1 MSISAPSRPASGID
15 RWFSLSAR
23 GSTYGREVRGG
34 LVTFFT
40 MAYIVVL
47 NPLIIGTA
55 KDMNGLYV
63 GGTDDV
69 IKAITMVTA
78 ATALVAG
85 LMTILMG
92 AIGRF
97 PVAVAAGL
105 GLNGFVAFTLAPQ
118 MTWADAMGLVVLEG
132 ILILLLVLTGFRS
145 AVFSAVPEQ
154 LKYAIGVGI
163 GLFITI
169 IGLVD
174 SGIVRSG
181 VPLISFGIFGELQG
195 WPIFTFCIGLLVTI
209 VLVVRKVKGAILI
222 GILATTVLAIIIEA
236 VAGVGAKTADNP
248 TGWGLNVPAV
258 PETIVATPDLGLLG
272 QFSLFGSFQ
281 VIGVIASL
289 LAIFSLMLSD
299 FFDTM
304 GTAFGL
310 ATEAELLD
318 EKGDIPHFESILVVD
333 SIAAAAGGAAS
344 VSSNTSYIESAS
356 GVGEG
361 ARTGI
366 ASIVTG
372 ALFLIAMFFSPLVT
386 IIPYEA
392 ATPALVVVG
401 FLMMTQI
408 RHIDFT
414 DYAIGIP
421 AFLTIAIMPFTYSI
435 TNGIGAG
442 FVSWL
447 VIKIFTGK
455 AREVSW
461 LMWVISIAYIVYFAI
476 YPIQVVLGL
485 K

>member
-1 MSISAPSRPASGID
+1 MAINAPSRPASGID

-23 GSTYGREVRGG
+23 GSTYGREIRGG

-78 ATALVAG
+78 ATALIAG

-97 PVAVAAGL
+97 PIAVAAGL

-145 AVFSAVPEQ
+145 AVFTAVPEQ

-174 SGIVRSG
+174 SGIVRGG
-181 VPLISFGIFGELQG
+181 VPLVSFGVFGELQG
-195 WPIFTFCIGLLVTI
+195 WPIFTFCFGLLLTI

-222 GILATTVLAIIIEA
+222 GILATTVLAIIIESI
-236 VAGVGAKTADNP
+236 AGVGGKTADNP

-258 PETIVATPDLGLLG
+258 PETIIATPDLGLLG
-272 QFSLFGSFQ
+272 QFSLFGSFE
-281 VIGVIASL
+281 VIGVIASI

-318 EKGDIPHFESILVVD
+318 EEGNIPHFESILVVD
-333 SIAAAAGGAAS
+333 SIAAAAGGVGS

-356 GVGEG
+356 GIGEG

-372 ALFLIAMFFSPLVT
+372 GLFLIAMFFSPLVT

-408 RHIDFT
+408 RHIDFN
-414 DYAIGIP
+414 DYSIGIP

-455 AREVSW
+455 AREVNW
-461 LMWVISIAYIVYFAI
+461 LMWVISIAYIIYFAI

>member
-1 MSISAPSRPASGID
+1 MSVSAPSRPASGID

-97 PVAVAAGL
+97 PMAVAAGL

-132 ILILLLVLTGFRS
+132 LLILLLVLTGFRS

-169 IGLVD
+169 VGLVD

-181 VPLISFGIFGELQG
+181 VPLVSFGIFGELQG
-195 WPIFTFCIGLLVTI
+195 WPIFTFCIGLLITI

-236 VAGVGAKTADNP
+236 VAGVGGKTAENP
-248 TGWGLNVPAV
+248 TGWGLNVPSV

-318 EKGDIPHFESILVVD
+318 DDADIPHFESILVVD

-356 GVGEG
+356 GIGEG

-372 ALFLIAMFFSPLVT
+372 VLFLIAMFFSPLVT

-408 RHIDFT
+408 RHIDFN
-414 DYAIGIP
+414 DYSIGIP

-455 AREVSW
+455 AREVNW
-461 LMWVISIAYIVYFAI
+461 LMWVISIAYIIYFAI